1 MNQTAYK
8 MNFLIQRRRKSGNW
22 FLLQVI
28 ERSPVGFIYRTIL
41 DHIIAGSSGSVSKLS
56 RNKFNMNFQYDG
68 TRKNESYKFWSN
80 KRSFIWM
87 Q

>member
-41 DHIIAGSSGSVSKLS
+41 DHIIPGSSGSVSKLS

-68 TRKNESYKFWSN
+68 IRKNESYKFWSN
-80 KRSFIWM
+80 KRFFIWM